1 MFALSR
7 SVALKKFLTEVL
19 LHFFILFVVLR
30 AFSTVVNRIGLVNA
44 SVIRASLAGRISCD
58 MVVGLAT
65 LELGTVVLA

>member
-30 AFSTVVNRIGLVNA
+30 AVSNVVNRIGLVNA